1 MLVYAKPIVHHK
13 NSFSMKQ
20 LAFLL
25 CFLSFC
31 FLCCSPEEKNK
42 ELIQQNKVLKEKNTE
57 LAETKGS
64 LSAEVESLTEQKNSL
79 TESIIAKEKELS
91 IYQEGRAPVYIVKFE
106 VTLRKNLEL
115 LAYHSDFELPVSKEF
130 FDAAE
135 IGKNTSDL
143 SGYKTLTIAI
153 VWGDCKVVG
162 KRIE

>member
-1 MLVYAKPIVHHK
+1 MFLACTPATKEGNSALEEERNSLRQEISSAK
-13 NSFSMKQ
+13 N
-20 LAFLL
+20 
-25 CFLSFC
+25 
-31 FLCCSPEEKNK
+31 E
-42 ELIQQNKVLKEKNTE
+42 
-57 LAETKGS
+57 
-64 LSAEVESLTEQKNSL
+64 LSALENQKATLTEAVV
-79 TESIIAKEKELS
+79 TKEKELS
-91 IYQEGRAPVYIVKFE
+91 IYQEGRPPVYIVKFE

>member
-1 MLVYAKPIVHHK
+1 
-13 NSFSMKQ
+13 MKQ